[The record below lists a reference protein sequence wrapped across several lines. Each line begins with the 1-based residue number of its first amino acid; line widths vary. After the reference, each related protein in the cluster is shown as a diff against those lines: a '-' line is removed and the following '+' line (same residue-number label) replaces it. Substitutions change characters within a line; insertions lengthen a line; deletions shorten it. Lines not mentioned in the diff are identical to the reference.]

1 MSIQVAILKVLA
13 SHGSGRATVSS
24 LNHDI
29 AILTA
34 SGAEWCARIR
44 RLATRVPGIDIFGS
58 GYVLRG
64 DDGWQITA
72 EGREFL
78 AMLEAVTQDNLA
90 PAEEPEQPPANPAGP
105 NECGDLIVVGHR
117 FRNRVHRPGTPMRR
131 ARGISGGAGVRRS
144 ENLSN

>member
-1 MSIQVAILKVLA
+1 M
-13 SHGSGRATVSS
+13 
-24 LNHDI
+24 
-29 AILTA
+29 
-34 SGAEWCARIR
+34 
-44 RLATRVPGIDIFGS
+44 RVPGIDIFGS

-90 PAEEPEQPPANPAGP
+90 PAEEPEQPHANPAGP

-117 FRNRVHRPGTPMRR
+117 FRNRVHRPGVPARKASAVSR
-131 ARGISGGAGVRRS
+131 AANRSRG
-144 ENLSN
+144 ENASK